1 MARQLAF
8 WKYENG
14 IALDAG
20 EVYQKAC
27 VEGISVSGLAQL
39 PVTEI
44 LAKAKKVFR
53 EYERLDDYN
62 YGGLEGSFTIRVK
75 PQAIVFDCSL
85 RMSDEELGKISDMMK
100 GFGCPPFDPQTG
112 VRADS

>member
-1 MARQLAF
+1 MGRQLAF

-20 EVYQKAC
+20 EVYQKSC
-27 VEGISVSGLAQL
+27 VEGVSVSGLAQL
-39 PVTEI
+39 PVNEI

-62 YGGLEGSFTIRVK
+62 YGGLEGNFTIYAN
-75 PQAIVFDCSL
+75 PQSVVFDCSL
-85 RMSDEELGKISDMMK
+85 RMNETELNKIIDLMK
-100 GFGCPPFDPQTG
+100 GFGCPLYDPQIA
-112 VRADS
+112 VRFDG